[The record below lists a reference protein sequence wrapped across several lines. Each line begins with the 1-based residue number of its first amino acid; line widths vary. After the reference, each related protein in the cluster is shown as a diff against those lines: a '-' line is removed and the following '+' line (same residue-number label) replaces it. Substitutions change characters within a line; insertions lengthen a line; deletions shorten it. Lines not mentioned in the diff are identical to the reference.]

1 MIVLKRLEQAR
12 ELIASQK
19 GLIAKLKSDKRTLV
33 RRLDRVEERLSILRA
48 VSPSIEK
55 TVDHFEALRKRYR
68 GATVSNAGK
77 VRLRE
82 IA

>member
-19 GLIAKLKSDKRTLV
+19 GLIAKLKADKRTLV
-33 RRLDRVEERLSILRA
+33 RRLDRAEERLSILRA
-48 VSPSIEK
+48 VAPSIEK